1 MLRNETKEER
11 ETEGNQSTANQE
23 EVKKIHE
30 VGNIN
35 NIPK

>member
-1 MLRNETKEER
+1 MLRNETEEER

-23 EVKKIHE
+23 GVRKIHK

-35 NIPK
+35 NIPE